1 MERGAEAVSAYPQ
14 THHPQGPHAP
24 ARAESQ
30 PMHHG
35 QGGAHLTYGGQV
47 TQLDHT
53 HTSQPS
59 QRQLGHA
66 PPLMSGMPMD
76 QYAQYQKGQIAYGAP
91 FQSSACVIPSAMPHG
106 YVLPDG
112 VSAPVQVT
120 AAEHVPEQLNPSQ
133 AHSSGPASSQYAVTA
148 APAVSADGTKPHIVS
163 ATEAATSNQ
172 PWWFVCDLC
181 DFHTKRRREFI
192 AHDGIHDNVRQ
203 PGSVIDDP
211 LACDHCDYRAPD
223 LDIIELHLAT
233 HSKKKPF
240 MCNVCGREYFR
251 LASVNKHKATH
262 TTVLPFSCDLCGRSF
277 ANELGLRSHVLS
289 HSGDDKPYQCRVCG
303 CKSTHCPCRVLSFE
317 WPHMLLQIDREKR
330 ANLRST

>member
-35 QGGAHLTYGGQV
+35 QGGAQLTYGGQV

-91 FQSSACVIPSAMPHG
+91 FQSSAGVIPSAMPHG
-106 YVLPDG
+106 YVLPNG

-211 LACDHCDYRAPD
+211 LAWFEHPIFALRRVLRAIFLSFVRGRLNSLTSCSCSDHCDYRAPD

-240 MCNVCGREYFR
+240 MWAPVRSPN
-251 LASVNKHKATH
+251 SQPQQSHDNTH
-262 TTVLPFSCDLCGRSF
+262 IAQV
-277 ANELGLRSHVLS
+277 
-289 HSGDDKPYQCRVCG
+289 
-303 CKSTHCPCRVLSFE
+303 
-317 WPHMLLQIDREKR
+317 
-330 ANLRST
+330 